1 MSLTANAA
9 PASRL
14 ARQVAARQELDR
26 RECAR
31 DPTVFLQR
39 HVSIEEPDGTVIP
52 LRLWDFQR
60 DAVRAV
66 HEDRAVIVLKARR
79 LGLSWI
85 VLAYA
90 LWLAVFQQGIR
101 ILILCKTEG
110 DASELLDRIRR
121 MRDRIASDRASTHML
136 HGMRQPSKVRDAV
149 TTLDVGGS
157 TIKALV
163 GTPAAAR
170 SETAGLVILDEFA
183 FQRGAGEIWRAVY
196 PTIEGGGRLAVV
208 STGNGSAQTAGVG
221 AEFARQ
227 WARASSGASDLTA
240 LFFPWMARPDRD
252 DAWKQRTLRALG
264 DIERFRTEYPETE
277 EDAFASPDAIHVYD
291 QAGINA
297 AERLGRQMDQQL
309 AHGELPPPAN
319 GTVQVAIDWGLGST
333 HILPVWELPGGGLY
347 IPPGEIVS
355 SRGEPSDLTRQAL
368 AVAAR
373 FDFPLDE
380 ARYDAAGG
388 QQMNT
393 FAAIA
398 PQQVGLYAVAF
409 SKRKKQTI
417 GFLRELFKRTAQG
430 LDHRVIA
437 ISPANTVLLGQL
449 RGLEQDERGEVI
461 KKNDH
466 GPDALI
472 AAAAPVAL
480 LYPSIDPEDES

>member
-1 MSLTANAA
+1 MSSTASA
-9 PASRL
+9 PPSRL
-14 ARQVAARQELDR
+14 ARQVAAKREIDR
-26 RECAR
+26 RECAAQ
-31 DPTVFLQR
+31 PAVFLDR
-39 HVSIEEPDGTVIP
+39 HVSIEEPDGTIIP
-52 LRLWDFQR
+52 LRLWPFQR
-60 DAVRAV
+60 DVVQAV
-66 HEDRAVIVLKARR
+66 HQDRAVIVLKARR
-79 LGLSWI
+79 LGLSWV

-101 ILILCKTEG
+101 ILILCKNEG

-121 MRDRIASDRASTHML
+121 MRDRIAADRASCHVL
-136 HGMRQPSKVRDAV
+136 AGLRQPTKIRDAV
-149 TTLDVGGS
+149 TTLDVGAS

-163 GTPAAAR
+163 GTPSAAR

-208 STGNGSAQTAGVG
+208 STGNGPAQIAGVG

-227 WARASSGASDLTA
+227 WARARSGANEFRA
-240 LFFPWMARPDRD
+240 LFFPWSARPDRD
-252 DAWKQRTLRALG
+252 TAWKVRTLAALG
-264 DIERFRTEYPETE
+264 DEDRFRTEYPEVE
-277 EDAFASPDAIHVYD
+277 EDAFTTPDVIHVYD

-297 AERLGRQMDQQL
+297 AERLGRQLDEQL
-309 AHGELPPPAN
+309 ANGALPPPVN
-319 GTVQVAIDWGLGST
+319 DTLQLGIDWGLGST
-333 HILPVWELPGGGLY
+333 HMLPVWELAGGGLY

-355 SRGEPSDLTRQAL
+355 SRGEPSDLTRRAL
-368 AVAAR
+368 DMAAG
-373 FDFPLDE
+373 FDHPLDE

-398 PQQVGLYAVAF
+398 PPSVGLYAVAF

-417 GFLRELFKRTAQG
+417 GFLRELFTRTAQG
-430 LDHRVIA
+430 HEHRVIA
-437 ISPANTVLLGQL
+437 ISPSNVMLLEQL
-449 RGLEQDERGEVI
+449 RGLQQDERGEVI

-472 AAAAPVAL
+472 AGAAPVAL
-480 LYPSIDPEDES
+480 LYPSIDPEDDPS